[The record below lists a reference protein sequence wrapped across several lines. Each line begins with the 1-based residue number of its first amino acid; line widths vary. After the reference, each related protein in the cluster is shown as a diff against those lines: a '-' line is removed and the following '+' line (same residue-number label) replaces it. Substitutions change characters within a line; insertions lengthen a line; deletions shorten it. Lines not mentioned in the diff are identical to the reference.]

1 MTDSYEVLRGFQA
14 GSFVKDH
21 HTDDIAAETAA
32 QVFFLD
38 LQEAMPSVVRM
49 RDWALA
55 MLAPRS
61 GETAVDVGSGAGS
74 EVRRFAALV
83 GPDGRAVGVEPHEG
97 LRAVAIERA
106 AGTNAT
112 YVPGST
118 AALPFDDGSV
128 DVLSCERVFQHLPDP
143 EGAVAEFVRVLAP
156 GGRVVL
162 IDSDWGSMVVTPGD
176 PDVIRRAND
185 FRFSQAPNPFAGRHF
200 VAQLTRAGLQVDP
213 DVAATAVVPPSG
225 AVLMLLQ
232 SSLPAA
238 VADGAITQEESD
250 RLIADISAA
259 GARGE
264 AFIGV
269 TMFGVCG
276 RKL

>member
-1 MTDSYEVLRGFQA
+1 MTESFEVLRGLQA

-21 HTDDIAAETAA
+21 HTDDIDAETAA
-32 QVFFLD
+32 QLFFLD
-38 LQEAMPSVVRM
+38 LQEAMPSVIRM
-49 RDWALA
+49 RDWALG
-55 MLAPRS
+55 MLAPQP

-74 EVRRFAALV
+74 EVRRYAALV
-83 GPDGRAVGVEPHEG
+83 GPTGRAVGVEPHDR

-106 AGTNAT
+106 AGTRAT
-112 YVPGST
+112 YIPGST
-118 AALPFDDGSV
+118 VALPFDDGSV

-176 PDVIRRAND
+176 PAVIRRAND
-185 FRFSQAPNPFAGRHF
+185 HRFSQAPNPFAGRHF
-200 VAQLTRAGLQVDP
+200 VGQLTRAGLQVDP

-225 AVLMLLQ
+225 AVLTLLQ

-238 VADGAITQEESD
+238 VADGAITQTESD
-250 RLIADISAA
+250 QLIADLSAA
-259 GARGE
+259 AAVGE
-264 AFIGV
+264 AFVGV
-269 TMFGVCG
+269 TMFGVCA
-276 RKL
+276 RKA